1 MITTQHSTGNVAK
14 LLVGAFAVAA
24 GVALKEEQPGW
35 YEVSLRSTSECK
47 IHLGRTIDGIA
58 RRLGGN
64 GGGHRKAAG
73 CRVPV
78 SKADTMLAELS
89 EIV

>member
-1 MITTQHSTGNVAK
+1 
-14 LLVGAFAVAA
+14 
-24 GVALKEEQPGW
+24 
-35 YEVSLRSTSECK
+35 VSLRSTSECK